1 MAYYDIARRRA
12 LETLTTLTF
21 LHKKLIDNV
30 WELGINLIRQFSLD
44 FPIKTKTRSNF
55 VSLILQKAANLF
67 V

>member
-30 WELGINLIRQFSLD
+30 WELGINLIRHFSLD
-44 FPIKTKTRSNF
+44 FSHFDI
-55 VSLILQKAANLF
+55 QKAANLF